1 MACSQCNLPSNV
13 YTFNFN
19 STNLVK
25 KQHDDL
31 LTWCQNTLQQLDSVY
46 YESES
51 PSSRTLSAGSLRG
64 DLTEVNRNWK
74 RCFTFFLASLT
85 LQKFT
90 TSDKEHQLAAIN
102 QLNHS
107 LTILEESVKEIFD
120 HDWNFTNIQ
129 ANKVVFN
136 NKTSI
141 NFLQTNL
148 INNQSVDHLLDNLL
162 NLEEGFDLDELDVE
176 IAVLENDVEFLMVNN
191 RSVDDYVLSN
201 SDSVVVQEMVV
212 DNSANFT
219 QGLELLLIN
228 QKIRVNDE
236 ELLLNHGDQ
245 VFSWDLNVDALVAD
259 QLNTTNGSDY
269 FDLEVSKVNYLEVD
283 NLEVG
288 GLINRVD
295 FPLLA
300 AGSLK
305 KTSNTTQVLHVPLH
319 VNELEAESITVVQ
332 PPADFL
338 LVDHPGNYT
347 INRNVTFSKIHIAN
361 LQTHSINN
369 IQISQLEGGF
379 NLLQNTEQDEQIIK
393 GNLTLDNVKITNL
406 TRHNVSSA
414 GNIKVLH
421 HLTANDIISSS
432 GQSLRTKLLSSLKLT
447 DQKVSVRLHFTQP
460 VEAYDVIADK
470 VNEVEPQ
477 NWLLQKSDD
486 TQVVTGQKRFLGDLN
501 LNGTQNIF
509 NLNDI
514 NVQEFENGLLKIDG
528 DQQISGHFAIDRVV
542 FKQGLQYNESNI
554 TAIKTMIVKGNLK
567 VANTTTSELTVW
579 GLVNNQNLN
588 NSNSDLTNSR
598 LKNFTTL
605 YVDNLNLGP
614 SELLDL
620 LQDIHND
627 HLVLNHQHLQL
638 PNSVEIQNLKFSGK
652 LNGNMTQDD
661 FKGLMT
667 LQPDEDTLV
676 ATDMEYDSMT
686 VLGEVFIT
694 DGYINGHNLTR
705 LEKETVKI
713 DEDHEFHKVTFDEN
727 IIVEGGVTVEGNIEN
742 LDLDEIV
749 TQDDPELYLEK
760 KIFKGSVVVNG
771 TLFIKNQVSGLELN
785 KFCAI
790 SNSSNTLNRLVIE
803 GELLVIQLAL

>member
-1 MACSQCNLPSNV
+1 MVTLP
-13 YTFNFN
+13 
-19 STNLVK
+19 K
-25 KQHDDL
+25 
-31 LTWCQNTLQQLDSVY
+31 
-46 YESES
+46 
-51 PSSRTLSAGSLRG
+51 
-64 DLTEVNRNWK
+64 
-74 RCFTFFLASLT
+74 
-85 LQKFT
+85 QKFT
-90 TSDKEHQLAAIN
+90 ISNQERQLAAIN

-107 LTILEESVKEIFD
+107 LTILEEAVKEIFD
-120 HDWNFTNIQ
+120 RDWNLTNIQ
-129 ANKVVFN
+129 ANKVIFN
-136 NKTSI
+136 NKTSV

-148 INNQSVDHLLDNLL
+148 INNQSVDLLLDNLL
-162 NLEEGFDLDELDVE
+162 NLEKGFDLDELDVE
-176 IAVLENDVEFLMVNN
+176 VAVLENDVQFLMLNN
-191 RSVDDYVLSN
+191 RSVNDYVLSN
-201 SDSVVVQEMVV
+201 SGSVQEVVVGH
-212 DNSANFT
+212 SANFT
-219 QGLELLLIN
+219 QGFNVSSIN
-228 QKIRVNDE
+228 QKIRVSEE

-245 VFSWDLNVDALVAD
+245 VFSWDLNLDNLVAE
-259 QLNTTNGSDY
+259 QLNATNGSDY
-269 FDLEVSKVNYLEVD
+269 LNLEVSHVDSLKVD

-305 KTSNTTQVLHVPLH
+305 KASNTTQVLHVPLYA
-319 VNELEAESITVVQ
+319 NQLEAENITVTQ
-332 PPADFL
+332 PLADFL
-338 LVDHPGNYT
+338 LVNHPGNYT
-347 INRNVTFSKIHIAN
+347 INRNVTFSKIYTAN

-369 IQISQLEGGF
+369 IQISDPEEGF
-379 NLLQNTEQDEQIIK
+379 NLLQNTKQEAQVIK
-393 GNLTLDNVKITNL
+393 GNLTLDNIKITNL

-414 GNIKVLH
+414 ENIKVLR
-421 HLTANDIISSS
+421 HLTANDIISST
-432 GQSLRTKLLSSLKLT
+432 GKSLRTKLLSSLKLT

-486 TQVVTGQKRFLGDLN
+486 TQVLTGQKRFLGDLT
-501 LNGTQNIF
+501 LKGTQNIF
-509 NLNDI
+509 NLNGI
-514 NVQEFENGLLKIDG
+514 KVQEFENGLLKING
-528 DQQISGHFAIDRVV
+528 DQELSGHFTIDRAV
-542 FKQGLQYNESNI
+542 FKQGLQYNESKI
-554 TAIKTMIVKGNLK
+554 TAIKTMIVNGNLK
-567 VANTTTSELTVW
+567 VANTTTSGLSVW
-579 GLVNNQNLN
+579 GLVNDQNLN
-588 NSNSDLTNSR
+588 NTNNDLTSG

-605 YVDNLNLGP
+605 YVENLNLGP

-620 LQDIHND
+620 VQDIHND

-638 PNSVEIQNLKFSGK
+638 PNSVEIENLKFSGL

-667 LQPDEDTLV
+667 LQSEEDILV

-686 VLGEVFIT
+686 VLGEVSIT

-713 DEDHEFHKVTFDEN
+713 DEDHEFDKVTFDED

-749 TQDDPELYLEK
+749 TQDDSELYLEN
-760 KIFKGSVVVNG
+760 KIFKGPVMVNG
-771 TLFIKNQVSGLELN
+771 TLFIKNKVSGLELH

-803 GELLVIQLAL
+803 GELLVIRLAW